1 MLADLHGEPLGTGWG
16 SLQGDKNVAS
26 LLADEKAA
34 AEPLTG
40 GKLESACEHSVTC
53 TRWNAGSQLQAR
65 FSPLL
70 SKPRCS
76 DL

>member
-1 MLADLHGEPLGTGWG
+1 MESPRGPAGE
-16 SLQGDKNVAS
+16 SLQEDKNVAS

-40 GKLESACEHSVTC
+40 GKLESSQTC

-65 FSPLL
+65 FSPSL

>member
-1 MLADLHGEPLGTGWG
+1 MESPWGPAGE
-16 SLQGDKNVAS
+16 SLRGDKNVAS

-40 GKLESACEHSVTC
+40 GKLERAHEHGVSSQTC

-65 FSPLL
+65 FSPSL
-70 SKPRCS
+70 SKPRCA

>member
-1 MLADLHGEPLGTGWG
+1 MESPREPAGE

-40 GKLESACEHSVTC
+40 GKLDRAYEHGVTC
-53 TRWNAGSQLQAR
+53 TRWNAGSQLQPR
-65 FSPLL
+65 FAPSL